1 MTGDGWMKKALI
13 VQGGWDGHEP
23 KQCADIWA
31 PILQAEG
38 FDVTV
43 SDTMDPYAD
52 QDLMSS
58 LSLIV
63 PIWTMGSITGDQ
75 LSGLVTAVR
84 NGCGI
89 GGFHGGMGDSFR
101 DQTEYQFM
109 VGGQWVSHPGGGV
122 DYVVNVTDQNDP
134 ITKGIPDFKMSSEQ
148 YYMHVDPI
156 NKVLA
161 TTTFAGVEEA
171 PWTKGS
177 VMPVVWTKMYGS
189 GRVFYNACGHVAREF
204 KDVPELLEITKRG
217 LLWAAK

>member
-1 MTGDGWMKKALI
+1 MKKALI
-13 VQGGWDGHEP
+13 VWGGWEGHEP

-31 PILQAEG
+31 PVLQAEG

-43 SDTMDPYAD
+43 SDTMDSYAD

-63 PIWTMGSITGDQ
+63 PIWTMGQISGDQ
-75 LSGLVTAVR
+75 LNGLLTAVR
-84 NGCGI
+84 GGI
-89 GGFHGGMGDSFR
+89 GLGGWHGGMGDSFR

-122 DYVVNVTDQNDP
+122 QYTVNVTDHEDP
-134 ITKGIPDFKMSSEQ
+134 ISKGIPDFKMNSEQ
-148 YYMHVDPI
+148 YYMHTDPI

-189 GRVFYNACGHVAREF
+189 GRVFYNACGHVAQEF